1 MLFIIRDTLL
11 LPLTLL
17 AFTIVSSIID
27 EFFILSPHRR
37 RRQGALR
44 GLSPAGLSMYPGGWA
59 SPYPKGIN
67 NIYQN
72 QENFLRILLS

>member
-44 GLSPAGLSMYPGGWA
+44 GLSPAGLSMYPGG
-59 SPYPKGIN
+59 PPKGIN